1 MNPKI
6 PLRAYGEA
14 GVKPTGALTFGKG
27 GTFPKGLRFYS
38 DRFTTSSPNTPL
50 PAPPPRCVG
59 PPSPFLRQEGE
70 GNAKCILPFSCS
82 IQENLSD
89 RRANEGLRTSLRRP
103 LVRGAGLPKASLR
116 GLTGSEILFIPR
128 GFGGAG
134 TLTSGKESIF
144 VPETILPSSLRRATS
159 LYTREAYV
167 CALRIFCTAF
177 KIFSRMEEKAKV
189 CEIVSPSP

>member
-1 MNPKI
+1 LNPKI

-82 IQENLSD
+82 IQEDLSD
-89 RRANEGLRTSLRRP
+89 GRASEGLRTKVRLP
-103 LVRGAGLPKASLR
+103 LVG
-116 GLTGSEILFIPR
+116 E
-128 GFGGAG
+128 AG
-134 TLTSGKESIF
+134 TVGD
-144 VPETILPSSLRRATS
+144 
-159 LYTREAYV
+159 
-167 CALRIFCTAF
+167 
-177 KIFSRMEEKAKV
+177 
-189 CEIVSPSP
+189 

>member
-27 GTFPKGLRFYS
+27 GSFPKGLRFYS

-70 GNAKCILPFSCS
+70 GNAKCIFPFSCS
-82 IQENLSD
+82 IQEDLSD

-103 LVRGAGLPKASLR
+103 LVRGAGLPEASLR
-116 GLTGSEILFIPR
+116 GLTGRRILLLAPHE
-128 GFGGAG
+128 GAGSVKAG
-134 TLTSGKESIF
+134 TL
-144 VPETILPSSLRRATS
+144 
-159 LYTREAYV
+159 
-167 CALRIFCTAF
+167 
-177 KIFSRMEEKAKV
+177 
-189 CEIVSPSP
+189 

>member
-70 GNAKCILPFSCS
+70 GNAKCIFPFSCS
-82 IQENLSD
+82 IQEDLSD
-89 RRANEGLRTSLRRP
+89 LSVNEGRRTKVRLP
-103 LVRGAGLPKASLR
+103 LVG
-116 GLTGSEILFIPR
+116 E
-128 GFGGAG
+128 AG
-134 TLTSGKESIF
+134 TVGD
-144 VPETILPSSLRRATS
+144 
-159 LYTREAYV
+159 
-167 CALRIFCTAF
+167 
-177 KIFSRMEEKAKV
+177 
-189 CEIVSPSP
+189 